1 MITTMTETR
10 LLLAEDDEMLASLLK
25 FRLEKAGY
33 RVDHAA
39 DGRQVKEYVG
49 RQMPDIIVSDIMM
62 PYFSGIELVDYL
74 RNELCSQVPVVI
86 ISTAGNESNVLNA
99 FELGAD
105 DFISKPVSPS
115 ELLVRLS
122 KLLRVRKT

>member
-1 MITTMTETR
+1 MDKTH
-10 LLLAEDDEMLASLLK
+10 LLLAEDDVMLASLLK

-33 RVDHAA
+33 RVDLAA
-39 DGRQVKEYVG
+39 DGRQVKELVD

-62 PYFSGIELVDYL
+62 PYCSGIELVDYL
-74 RNELCSQVPVVI
+74 RNELGSQVPVII
-86 ISTAGNESNVLNA
+86 ISTAGSESNVLSA
-99 FELGAD
+99 FEMGAD

-122 KLLRVRKT
+122 KLLRVPKT

>member
-1 MITTMTETR
+1 MADTY
-10 LLLAEDDEMLASLLK
+10 LLLAEDDIMLASLLK
-25 FRLEKAGY
+25 FRLEKAGF
-33 RVDHAA
+33 RVDHAS

-49 RQMPDIIVSDIMM
+49 RQMPDLIVSDIMM

-74 RNELCSQVPVVI
+74 RNDLGSQVPVVI

-99 FELGAD
+99 FEMGAD

-115 ELLVRLS
+115 ELLIRIN
-122 KLLRVRKT
+122 KLLRVR

>member
-1 MITTMTETR
+1 MIFAMTETR

-49 RQMPDIIVSDIMM
+49 RHMPDIIVSDIMM

-74 RNELCSQVPVVI
+74 RNELCSRVPVVI

-99 FELGAD
+99 FEMGAD

-122 KLLRVRKT
+122 KLLRDRKT

>member
-1 MITTMTETR
+1 MADTY
-10 LLLAEDDEMLASLLK
+10 LLLAEDDIMLASLLK
-25 FRLEKAGY
+25 FRLEKAGF

-39 DGRQVKEYVG
+39 DCRQVKDYVG
-49 RQMPDIIVSDIMM
+49 KQMPDIIVSDIMM

-74 RNELCSQVPVVI
+74 RNDLGSQVPVVI

-99 FELGAD
+99 FEMGAD

-115 ELLVRLS
+115 ELLIRLN
-122 KLLRVRKT
+122 KLLRAR

>member
-1 MITTMTETR
+1 MTETR

-33 RVDHAA
+33 RVDYAA

-74 RNELCSQVPVVI
+74 RNELHSKVPVVI

-99 FELGAD
+99 FEMGAD

-122 KLLRVRKT
+122 KLLRDRKT

>member
-1 MITTMTETR
+1 MAETY
-10 LLLAEDDEMLASLLK
+10 LLLAEDDIMLASLLK

-33 RVDHAA
+33 RVDHAS

-49 RQMPDIIVSDIMM
+49 QQMPDIIVSDIMM

-74 RNELCSQVPVVI
+74 RNELGSKVPVVI

-99 FELGAD
+99 FEMGAD

-115 ELLVRLS
+115 ELLIRIS
-122 KLLRVRKT
+122 KLLRTR

>member
-1 MITTMTETR
+1 MADTY
-10 LLLAEDDEMLASLLK
+10 LLLAEDDIMLASLLK
-25 FRLEKAGY
+25 FRLEKAGF
-33 RVDHAA
+33 RVEHAS
-39 DGRQVKEYVG
+39 DGRQVKEFVG

-74 RNELCSQVPVVI
+74 RNDLQSKVPVVI

-99 FELGAD
+99 FEMGAD

-115 ELLVRLS
+115 ELLIRIN
-122 KLLRVRKT
+122 KLLRVR